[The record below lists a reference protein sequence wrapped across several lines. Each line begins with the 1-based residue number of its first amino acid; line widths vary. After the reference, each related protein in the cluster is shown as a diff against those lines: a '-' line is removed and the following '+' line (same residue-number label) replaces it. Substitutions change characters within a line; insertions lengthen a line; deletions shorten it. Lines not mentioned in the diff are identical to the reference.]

1 MYNVNQI
8 TIYDYLYCVFT
19 SFLIIGE
26 HMKKLTEL
34 IDPRFRPDKK
44 LCENKAY
51 RTATLTFNNIL
62 STLESRHPEDKEL
75 IDRLIVARAVLET
88 VTARHMFR
96 KGLNNKWKIRNKK
109 KEK

>member
-1 MYNVNQI
+1 MRN
-8 TIYDYLYCVFT
+8 L
-19 SFLIIGE
+19 
-26 HMKKLTEL
+26 MKY
-34 IDPRFRPDKK
+34 IDSRFRPDKK

-96 KGLNNKWKIRNKK
+96 KGLNNKWKVHPSQ
-109 KEK
+109 KEKGK